1 MKKVYLLYYILALA
15 LTLTLSSC
23 SRELT
28 LLSSEWS
35 EIAQFF
41 TPPSSDEEFPLAAEA
56 GKTAKSSPV
65 LIQTRHAELLPS
77 PYNKSVD
84 VNAVTSVGN
93 TDKLAVFDKDRIA
106 SNAEKFGYTNVSF
119 GENLSLDSVSGIL
132 EDARV
137 LYNIEY
143 KNNSAPAGDVFAMEY
158 AGFSCSDGYF
168 INPDVIATLYVSS
181 EKPAKTA
188 QSGDNLVYITFDDG
202 PTEKNTTRL
211 LEILDTYGVKA
222 AFFTTGDAVE
232 KYPDSAREIVERG
245 HIFGCHSRTHDY
257 KKIYASTDAL
267 AEEVDEWE
275 KISETAGI
283 TKEDIGQLTFRFP
296 GGSVGSYFDGA
307 QAEDMKKM
315 LADKGYFVYDWNV
328 VTNDSILYMAPDGT
342 RSYDYLSDT
351 FRETLRLCINENKG
365 KSGAPVIILMHETVD
380 DTVELLPWML
390 EYLISEGYTF
400 GDLGNMG
407 KSWTFADR

>member
-1 MKKVYLLYYILALA
+1 M
-15 LTLTLSSC
+15 
-23 SRELT
+23 
-28 LLSSEWS
+28 
-35 EIAQFF
+35 
-41 TPPSSDEEFPLAAEA
+41 
-56 GKTAKSSPV
+56 
-65 LIQTRHAELLPS
+65 
-77 PYNKSVD
+77 
-84 VNAVTSVGN
+84 
-93 TDKLAVFDKDRIA
+93 
-106 SNAEKFGYTNVSF
+106 
-119 GENLSLDSVSGIL
+119 
-132 EDARV
+132 
-137 LYNIEY
+137 
-143 KNNSAPAGDVFAMEY
+143 
-158 AGFSCSDGYF
+158 
-168 INPDVIATLYVSS
+168 
-181 EKPAKTA
+181 
-188 QSGDNLVYITFDDG
+188 
-202 PTEKNTTRL
+202 
-211 LEILDTYGVKA
+211 
-222 AFFTTGDAVE
+222 E

-275 KISETAGI
+275 KISAAAGI
-283 TKEDIGQLTFRFP
+283 KKEEIGQLTFRFP
-296 GGSVGSYFDGA
+296 GGSVGSYFDDA

-380 DTVELLPWML
+380 ETVELLPWML

>member
-1 MKKVYLLYYILALA
+1 MKKVYLYILALA

-77 PYNKSVD
+77 PYNKNAD

-106 SNAEKFGYTNVSF
+106 SYAEKFVYTNVSF

-132 EDARV
+132 EDARL

-143 KNNSAPAGDVFAMEY
+143 KSNSAPAGDVFAMEY

-168 INPDVIATLYVSS
+168 INPDVTATLYVSS

-245 HIFGCHSRTHDY
+245 HIFGCHSRTHD
-257 KKIYASTDAL
+257 
-267 AEEVDEWE
+267 
-275 KISETAGI
+275 
-283 TKEDIGQLTFRFP
+283 
-296 GGSVGSYFDGA
+296 
-307 QAEDMKKM
+307 
-315 LADKGYFVYDWNV
+315 
-328 VTNDSILYMAPDGT
+328 
-342 RSYDYLSDT
+342 
-351 FRETLRLCINENKG
+351 
-365 KSGAPVIILMHETVD
+365 
-380 DTVELLPWML
+380 
-390 EYLISEGYTF
+390 
-400 GDLGNMG
+400 
-407 KSWTFADR
+407 